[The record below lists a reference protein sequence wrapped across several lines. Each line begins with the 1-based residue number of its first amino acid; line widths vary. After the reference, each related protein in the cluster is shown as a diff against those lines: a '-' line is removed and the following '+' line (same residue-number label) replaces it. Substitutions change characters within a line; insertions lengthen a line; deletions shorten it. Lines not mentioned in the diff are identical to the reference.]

1 MLPTKHPDIYQ
12 NFLKGH
18 FTVRKSDKVLSCIG
32 EDQAHE
38 QNNKFV
44 KIVGGAVDIL
54 ESDESLLKWMVG
66 GPEIARMVNEFE
78 VSAESANHVVLP
90 HHENSTSFEKRFR
103 NHIQS
108 FKKTF
113 EEIGNPFAESANLMQ
128 VMTRIIVNESSV
140 KSVANA
146 KQIGNQQYKRYIEER
161 ITSCSMSI

>member
-1 MLPTKHPDIYQ
+1 MLPTKHLDIYQ

-113 EEIGNPFAESANLMQ
+113 KENGNPFAESDNLMQ